1 MNSLYSF
8 AAIDPDKLSKIQEV
22 EAEIGR
28 PLLAF
33 SPVEAEPARLDR
45 DKLAKLRALEE
56 DLGVVLVAVG
66 EGSRPA
72 AE

>member
-1 MNSLYSF
+1 MSALYSLSNV
-8 AAIDPDKLSKIQEV
+8 DPDKLSKIQEV

-66 EGSRPA
+66 EGTRPA